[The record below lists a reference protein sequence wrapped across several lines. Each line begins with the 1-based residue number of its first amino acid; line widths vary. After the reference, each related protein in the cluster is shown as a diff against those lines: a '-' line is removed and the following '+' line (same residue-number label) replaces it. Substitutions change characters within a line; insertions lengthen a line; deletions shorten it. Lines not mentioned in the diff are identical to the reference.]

1 VCARAHVDVHS
12 NTAYNE
18 RERERI
24 PDNITVREETTAE
37 EIFTTLSTDMLKA
50 KLIVI

>member
-1 VCARAHVDVHS
+1 MCVHVHMYMY
-12 NTAYNE
+12 TAYNM
-18 RERERI
+18 RERNRI

-50 KLIVI
+50 KLIII

>member
-1 VCARAHVDVHS
+1 MY
-12 NTAYNE
+12 TAIQHTMRERERE

-37 EIFTTLSTDMLKA
+37 NFFTMLSTDMLKA